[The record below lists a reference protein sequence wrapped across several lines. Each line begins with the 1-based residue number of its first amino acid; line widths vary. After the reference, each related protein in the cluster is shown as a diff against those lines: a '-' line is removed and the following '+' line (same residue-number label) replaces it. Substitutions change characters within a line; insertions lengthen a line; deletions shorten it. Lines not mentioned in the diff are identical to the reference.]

1 MALVLVVLTMA
12 FGSMAWADDQEVK
25 NAYNAALESV
35 VQEIQ
40 AMKNGYPE
48 LEGFSSAAIQ
58 QDGSGF
64 NTLLYNHDS
73 SGTTNNDP
81 YGYSL
86 SIISKP
92 YNSGDK
98 AVLNENKQE
107 MVFPLLSIKV
117 VMEAQKKGTS
127 TSFDARKIV
136 ESSMDGLK
144 DLEQKFL
151 PFQLDLKAQ
160 KESFEVYEDIVVT
173 ASLNNYGVK
182 GFRVAA
188 IDENSLYCNIGEIE
202 WGNPD
207 GAVEFNSVLNPKSS
221 LATML
226 TIPGVDTPQ
235 DVWISCK
242 YAIAFKGVQPY
253 KRIKISIKPK
263 S

>member
-1 MALVLVVLTMA
+1 M
-12 FGSMAWADDQEVK
+12 SAWADEQEVK
-25 NAYNAALESV
+25 DVYNAALESV
-35 VQEIQ
+35 VHEIQ
-40 AMKNGYPE
+40 SMKNGYPE
-48 LEGFSSAAIQ
+48 LEGFSSAAIH
-58 QDGSGF
+58 QDSSGF
-64 NTLLYNHDS
+64 NTLLYSHDS
-73 SGTTNNDP
+73 SGVSGKDP
-81 YGYSL
+81 YEYSL
-86 SIISKP
+86 SIESKP
-92 YNSGDK
+92 YKAGDK

-107 MVFPLLSIKV
+107 ILFPLLSFKV
-117 VMEAQKKGTS
+117 VMEAQKKGAS
-127 TSFDARKIV
+127 TSFDARKII

-182 GFRVAA
+182 GFRVAD
-188 IDENSLYCNIGEIE
+188 INENSLYCNIGEIE
-202 WGNPD
+202 WGSPD
-207 GAVEFNSVLNPKSS
+207 GVVEFNTVLNPKSS